1 MVHSPK
7 CILLQSNVHSCLLPA
22 EIPIFA
28 LGVAIHV
35 YVERKKDFTY
45 YHIPCIIVVVPGLLY
60 MSWMYVCVFENKVF
74 VNLGDRQSVG
84 VQPWCLLTG
93 PEAFWVVKL
102 TSSYF
107 QLT

>member
-1 MVHSPK
+1 MYIVTVK
-7 CILLQSNVHSCLLPA
+7 CPILFIASRNSNLCTGCGYTCLCR
-22 EIPIFA
+22 E
-28 LGVAIHV
+28 
-35 YVERKKDFTY
+35 KKGFY
-45 YHIPCIIVVVPGLLY
+45 LSNIYHESLIIVVPGLLY
-60 MSWMYVCVFENKVF
+60 LSWMYVCVFENKVF

>member
-45 YHIPCIIVVVPGLLY
+45 YHIPCIIDYCCTWAAV
-60 MSWMYVCVFENKVF
+60 YVLDVCMCV
-74 VNLGDRQSVG
+74 
-84 VQPWCLLTG
+84 
-93 PEAFWVVKL
+93 
-102 TSSYF
+102 
-107 QLT
+107 